1 MQNVSVFLNSKG
13 SSNGNGEDKSKDEG
27 INWVGGSDKSKC
39 FPPKA
44 TATADEVR
52 ISCRKLLAAALK
64 GLVNLN
70 NEQIMYTLSSL
81 LPKR

>member
-1 MQNVSVFLNSKG
+1 MTISHCSAKT
-13 SSNGNGEDKSKDEG
+13 SNGTNDDKSKDEG

-52 ISCRKLLAAALK
+52 ISCRKLLTSALNGNLVFK
-64 GLVNLN
+64 RIDELGL
-70 NEQIMYTLSSL
+70 ID
-81 LPKR
+81 